1 VKRLFYDVADG
12 QRLGMKM
19 ESHVDVRFAAPVK
32 LATSGAANGNLSVR
46 GGASRHRNDKGA
58 LRMIFGMRVRGAL
71 LGTLIMLAVPV
82 AASLAAMVASSP
94 AAAQTVQSIVVEGN
108 RRVELDTIRSYFKP
122 GPNGVLD
129 QGRIDDGLKALIETG
144 LFQDVRISRP
154 GGKIVVTVV
163 ENPVIGRVA
172 FEGNK
177 KVKDDQLTAEI
188 QSKPRGTFSRPMVQ
202 SDAQRIAEIYRHSG
216 RYDVRVTPEIIEQ
229 PNNRVDLVFTIV
241 EGSKTGIKS
250 IEFIGNQ
257 AYSSYR
263 LRDIIKTRESNLL
276 SFLGG
281 ADTYDPDRVEA
292 DRDLIRRFYLKHG
305 YADVQVVAA
314 LTEYDPARGGFLVT
328 FKIEEGQQYRV
339 ASVEFTSSIVTLDGN
354 TLRSYSHVYVGSVY
368 NAEALEKSV
377 EEMQIEASRRGYAF
391 AIVRPRGDRNFEA
404 HTVSIV
410 FGIDEGPRT
419 YIERINIKGN
429 TRTRDYVIRREF
441 DLSEGDAYNR
451 ALVDRAER
459 RLKNLDYFKN
469 VKITTEPG
477 SSSDRVVLI
486 VDLEEK
492 STGDFSVSGGYSTT
506 DGALGEVSI
515 SERNFL
521 GRGLFAKAAVTY
533 GQYARGASLSFVDP
547 YLLDYR
553 VAGGL
558 DISYREQLPNSYI
571 SYGTKTMGF
580 SPRLGFALREDLS
593 LQVRY
598 SLYEQEIT
606 LPYYLA
612 NCNNNPANG
621 MLAFNPSPAWVAAN
635 APGTPPG
642 GTVTAGGQTATDA
655 TGLGLWCYSDGEAS
669 LPVRKELASGKTLT
683 SSVGYSLSYNTLDNN
698 KNPTDGL
705 LINFSQDFAGVGG
718 DVSYLKTTIDGK
730 YYAPLVSDI
739 VGLIHVQS
747 GILNRASSELRM
759 LDQFQMGP
767 NLVRGFAPNGIGPRD
782 INPFGTQDA
791 LGGTKYWGASFELQ
805 MPFWFLPKEVGLK
818 GAVYADAGSLWDYQG
833 PTNWALTGEVN
844 VPGCIKPTQTPVVTS
859 GTCLG
864 LQYDDTN
871 IIRTAVGVG
880 LIWAS
885 PFGPLRFDYAFP
897 LTKGQYDRVQQFKFG
912 GGTSF

>member
-1 VKRLFYDVADG
+1 
-12 QRLGMKM
+12 MM
-19 ESHVDVRFAAPVK
+19 
-32 LATSGAANGNLSVR
+32 
-46 GGASRHRNDKGA
+46 
-58 LRMIFGMRVRGAL
+58 FGMRVRGGLFAA
-71 LGTLIMLAVPV
+71 LIMFAVPV
-82 AASLAAMVASSP
+82 AAPLAAMLVSAP
-94 AAAQTVQSIVVEGN
+94 AAAQTVASIAVEGN
-108 RRVELDTIRSYFKP
+108 RRVEVETIRSYFKP
-122 GPNGVLD
+122 GPGGRLG

-144 LFQDVRISRP
+144 LFQDVRISRQ

-163 ENPVIGRVA
+163 ENPVIGRIA

-202 SDAQRIAEIYRHSG
+202 SDAQRIVEIYRHSG

-229 PNNRVDLVFTIV
+229 PNNRVDLVFTIQ
-241 EGSKTGIKS
+241 EGAKTGIKS
-250 IEFIGNQ
+250 IEFVGNV

-281 ADTYDPDRVEA
+281 ADVYDPDRVEA

-314 LTEYDPARGGFLVT
+314 LTEYDPERKGFLVT

-339 ASVEFTSSIVTLDGN
+339 GSVAFNSSIATLDGN
-354 TLRSYSHVYVGSVY
+354 TLSSFSHVYVGSVY

-391 AIVRPRGDRNFEA
+391 AIVHPRGDRNFDA

-419 YIERINIKGN
+419 YIERINIRGN

-441 DLSEGDAYNR
+441 DVSEGDAYNR

-459 RLKNLDYFKN
+459 RLKNLDYFKT
-469 VKITTEPG
+469 VKIATEPG
-477 SSSDRVVLI
+477 SSSDRVILV

-521 GRGLFAKAAVTY
+521 GRGLFAKAAVQY
-533 GQYARGASLSFVDP
+533 GQYARGGSLSFVDP

-558 DISYREQLPNSYI
+558 DIFYREQLANNFI
-571 SYGTKTMGF
+571 SYGTKTLGF
-580 SPRLGFALREDLS
+580 SPRLGFGLREDLT
-593 LQVRY
+593 LQLRY
-598 SLYEQEIT
+598 SLYQQTIS
-606 LPYYLA
+606 LPGYLA
-612 NCNNNPANG
+612 NCNNNPANPF
-621 MLAFNPSPAWVAAN
+621 LAFNPSPAFVN
-635 APGTPPG
+635 TLPG
-642 GTVTAGGQTATDA
+642 GAAQAVAMGAVDA
-655 TGLGLWCYSDGEAS
+655 SGIGLWCYSDGEAS
-669 LPVRKELASGKTLT
+669 LPIRKELASGKTLT
-683 SSVGYSLSYNTLDNN
+683 SSVGYSLNYNTLDNN

-705 LINFSQDFAGVGG
+705 LVDFRQDFAGVGG
-718 DVSYLKTTIDGK
+718 DVTYLKSAADLK
-730 YYAPLVSDI
+730 YYTPLVADI

-747 GILNRASSELRM
+747 GILNKIGSNELRM
-759 LDQFQMGP
+759 LDHFQMGP

-782 INPFGTQDA
+782 INPFGTGDA
-791 LGGTKYWGASFELQ
+791 LGGTKCWGASAELQ

-818 GAVYADAGSLWDYQG
+818 GAVYADAGTLFDYKG
-833 PTNWALTGEVN
+833 PTSWIATGEVN
-844 VPGCIKPTQTPVVTS
+844 TPGCVPPTRSPIS
-859 GTCLG
+859 PGTCLG
-864 LQYDDTN
+864 LQYDSGN
-871 IIRTAVGVG
+871 VVRSSVGVG
-880 LIWAS
+880 L
-885 PFGPLRFDYAFP
+885 
-897 LTKGQYDRVQQFKFG
+897 
-912 GGTSF
+912 